1 MSNSRQFQ
9 QLRKG
14 STVLLILSVLQDE
27 PKYGY
32 QIMRDIERRS
42 DGYFKM
48 AAALLYPTL
57 HRLDK
62 DGLISSEWREEEGKH
77 RRKYY
82 TITQLGRQALVEHT
96 REWRTFFDKLSAT
109 LKPLPPLA
117 EEEQ

>member
-1 MSNSRQFQ
+1 MISFGQFQ

-14 STVLLILSVLQDE
+14 STVLLVLSVLRDE

-32 QIMRDIERRS
+32 QIMREIESRS

-48 AAALLYPTL
+48 TAALLYPTL
-57 HRLDK
+57 HRLER
-62 DGLISSEWREEEGKH
+62 DGLIKSEWQEEEGKH

-82 TITQLGRQALVEHT
+82 TITQAGQKALLEYT
-96 REWRTFFDKLSAT
+96 RECRTFFGKLLAS

-117 EEEQ
+117 E